1 MFSGF
6 LIYNPQE
13 NFLQK
18 GMFFMSVQ
26 LELFN
31 RANGD
36 VISLESVFQ
45 AYFACRKNKRRTKS
59 ALRFEM
65 NLEENLIALWR
76 DLNNGTYQ
84 ISRSNAFIVTRP
96 VIREIFAADF
106 RDRIVH
112 HLVIERLLPLLEA
125 SFYPN
130 SYSCRKGKGT
140 LYGIRSI
147 YRQLKE
153 CSKGFTQECF
163 VLRLDIRA
171 FFLNINHAKLVE
183 RLDRLIVENY
193 NGSDKRILRHLVKQI
208 VFHRPQELCIKR
220 GGSALW
226 ELLPRGKSL
235 FYQRPGFGLPIGN
248 LTSQL
253 FANFY
258 LNAFDNFV
266 KQQRGMYYGRY
277 VDDLVLI
284 HRDKA
289 FLKAFLTQVSHFLNN
304 HDGLKLHPRKIILS
318 HYAKGFSFIGAFIRP
333 YRLYVGKRLKG
344 CFLKVCTQIVL
355 KKMPIDRHCLSVLN
369 SYLGFLRHYNS
380 FRLRVKGWNILVRG
394 KIKGILTDFYVLKI
408 NSCTVS
414 D

>member
-1 MFSGF
+1 MVVWATTFGTATASEPCVSRFVFSGF

-18 GMFFMSVQ
+18 GILFMDVQ

-65 NLEENLIALWR
+65 NLEENLISLWR

-125 SFYPN
+125 SFYSD

-153 CSKGFTQECF
+153 CS
-163 VLRLDIRA
+163 
-171 FFLNINHAKLVE
+171 
-183 RLDRLIVENY
+183 
-193 NGSDKRILRHLVKQI
+193 
-208 VFHRPQELCIKR
+208 
-220 GGSALW
+220 
-226 ELLPRGKSL
+226 
-235 FYQRPGFGLPIGN
+235 
-248 LTSQL
+248 
-253 FANFY
+253 
-258 LNAFDNFV
+258 
-266 KQQRGMYYGRY
+266 
-277 VDDLVLI
+277 
-284 HRDKA
+284 
-289 FLKAFLTQVSHFLNN
+289 
-304 HDGLKLHPRKIILS
+304 
-318 HYAKGFSFIGAFIRP
+318 KGFSFIGAFIRP